1 LTVGD
6 DDQVL
11 YETLKSGKASLIR
24 AIYADGSVVNAM
36 LPFCGRCGYHITCAA
51 DHFIKQQLDEEAIEK
66 IYLPIS
72 APDQSQ
78 KVHVIACA
86 APTAAVDYIRKFI
99 EDNRQEIEQR
109 RKDLTEGKAKDAYLL
124 ILSPSGAVSFY
135 RPNDAKD
142 ELFRLVSGY
151 STERKEYSEDY
162 YKVLNYYSVAKY
174 PKDNFTFR
182 KVLHYEGQTSADVYP
197 LLEACIP
204 EWKPLSDLDV
214 EVIKSL
220 LKKVAVV
227 RDIIDSKASVN
238 QKVKEIAELISID
251 DQTLL
256 KRDLDKAAIDQ
267 ARIDAIEHQEDED
280 AELEEIEVRQMSAV
294 ELMTIVG
301 SKGLSAEHVIII
313 GFDEANMSW
322 VTRSAFYVAM
332 TRARKSLHL
341 LTALKAGGANC
352 PHDYL
357 NYLPDANLEFAAYKK
372 GERVRVSFGDRMAFR
387 QYLRNLHKI
396 GRRR

>member
-1 LTVGD
+1 LIPNSLKALTESPQLNEHLFFIIDEYQDFNASEESLLNQICDKTQGRLTVGD

-11 YETLKSGKASLIR
+11 YETLKSGKASLIL

-301 SKGLSAEHVIII
+301 I
-313 GFDEANMSW
+313 
-322 VTRSAFYVAM
+322 
-332 TRARKSLHL
+332 
-341 LTALKAGGANC
+341 
-352 PHDYL
+352 
-357 NYLPDANLEFAAYKK
+357 
-372 GERVRVSFGDRMAFR
+372 
-387 QYLRNLHKI
+387 
-396 GRRR
+396 